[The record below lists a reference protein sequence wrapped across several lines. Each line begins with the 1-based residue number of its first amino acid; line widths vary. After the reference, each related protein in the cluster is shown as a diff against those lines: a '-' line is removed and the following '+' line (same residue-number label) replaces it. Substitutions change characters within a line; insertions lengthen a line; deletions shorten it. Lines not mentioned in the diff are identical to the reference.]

1 MPRNPLPNDMDSTSH
16 SQMKSGKKPKRIKL
30 TLGVRYRALVE
41 QIPAIIYTDSAE
53 KIFQT
58 LYINPQ
64 IKTITGYEPEE
75 WIADNDLWYKMI
87 LPDDRERVI
96 QEYTRNFSI
105 KEPFISE
112 YRIMTRDG
120 RIIWVSDEMRLLRDK
135 KGIPL
140 FWQGVM
146 VDITSRKHAE
156 EENHRAQQRM
166 EMLVTSS
173 TVMLYTCNAFGDF
186 DATFVSDNI
195 YAITGFTK
203 EEFLS
208 KGFWANHLHP
218 DDATKVLENLA
229 FIFKN
234 DHYKHEYRF
243 RYKDGTYHWMY
254 DELKLFK
261 DKHGK
266 PLEIFGTWSDITARK
281 EAEEAL
287 SQSEDKFKYVFDY
300 SNIGKSITSLGG
312 EIHVNKAFGDMLG
325 YDPDELQGTNWQDL
339 THPDDIEVSQIEYD
353 SILSG
358 KIDTARFTKRYLKKN
373 GSIVWTDVST
383 SLRRDKQGKP
393 QYFISAEVD
402 ITERKQ
408 AERVREVLYTIS
420 QAAITE
426 DLEDLYISIHTAL
439 RNLMPVENFYIA
451 LYDLDADLISI
462 PYCVDQ
468 HDTSDPPRKPGHGL
482 TEYVLR
488 TGSPLLV
495 DQQAFSQLV
504 QKGEVELVGAD
515 SVDWLGVPLKM
526 GDKIFG
532 VIAVQSYTELV
543 RFTHADMEM
552 LEFVSA
558 QITPVIERKRAE
570 AVLRASEAKYRAL
583 VDTSPDGITLTDLA
597 GKLVLCNQQT
607 VRLHGYD
614 NLRELYGI
622 NVFELIAPEDR
633 QLAMK
638 NAQKTLEEGQ
648 VTNIEYKML
657 RKDGSRFP
665 AELSAALI
673 CDKDGAPANFI
684 AITRDVTERF
694 QAIEA
699 EKRLLLLKEEFIAS
713 LSHDLRTPIFSLI
726 GYLDLLRNGKVKDS
740 DVQNEFLTRAAKDVD
755 RLKVLVNEL
764 LDTSRLEN
772 NFLVLNWEEVDL
784 NTVINQV
791 LESFREQAKANGISL
806 KASPS
811 DKRLLAE
818 VDPSRMHRVLSNLV
832 ENAIKFSYKG
842 GDILIA
848 MESRNSTV
856 TIEVIDNGC
865 GISPEDCLKVFD
877 KFFQASH
884 TLKQNKFG
892 TGLGLFIS
900 KQIVEAH
907 GGTLTVKSQLGIGS
921 TFTVTIPKKKS
932 S

>member
-1 MPRNPLPNDMDSTSH
+1 MQVRRNS
-16 SQMKSGKKPKRIKL
+16 
-30 TLGVRYRALVE
+30 
-41 QIPAIIYTDSAE
+41 
-53 KIFQT
+53 
-58 LYINPQ
+58 
-64 IKTITGYEPEE
+64 
-75 WIADNDLWYKMI
+75 
-87 LPDDRERVI
+87 
-96 QEYTRNFSI
+96 
-105 KEPFISE
+105 
-112 YRIMTRDG
+112 
-120 RIIWVSDEMRLLRDK
+120 
-135 KGIPL
+135 
-140 FWQGVM
+140 
-146 VDITSRKHAE
+146 
-156 EENHRAQQRM
+156 
-166 EMLVTSS
+166 
-173 TVMLYTCNAFGDF
+173 
-186 DATFVSDNI
+186 
-195 YAITGFTK
+195 
-203 EEFLS
+203 
-208 KGFWANHLHP
+208 
-218 DDATKVLENLA
+218 
-229 FIFKN
+229 
-234 DHYKHEYRF
+234 
-243 RYKDGTYHWMY
+243 
-254 DELKLFK
+254 
-261 DKHGK
+261 
-266 PLEIFGTWSDITARK
+266 
-281 EAEEAL
+281 
-287 SQSEDKFKYVFDY
+287 
-300 SNIGKSITSLGG
+300 
-312 EIHVNKAFGDMLG
+312 
-325 YDPDELQGTNWQDL
+325 
-339 THPDDIEVSQIEYD
+339 
-353 SILSG
+353 
-358 KIDTARFTKRYLKKN
+358 
-373 GSIVWTDVST
+373 
-383 SLRRDKQGKP
+383 
-393 QYFISAEVD
+393 
-402 ITERKQ
+402 
-408 AERVREVLYTIS
+408 
-420 QAAITE
+420 
-426 DLEDLYISIHTAL
+426 
-439 RNLMPVENFYIA
+439 
-451 LYDLDADLISI
+451 
-462 PYCVDQ
+462 
-468 HDTSDPPRKPGHGL
+468 
-482 TEYVLR
+482 
-488 TGSPLLV
+488 
-495 DQQAFSQLV
+495 
-504 QKGEVELVGAD
+504 
-515 SVDWLGVPLKM
+515 
-526 GDKIFG
+526 
-532 VIAVQSYTELV
+532 
-543 RFTHADMEM
+543 
-552 LEFVSA
+552 
-558 QITPVIERKRAE
+558 
-570 AVLRASEAKYRAL
+570 AL